1 MNQPLGGVCIFYPYP
16 CGFSLATLDPSHS
29 PETCT
34 LVLLE
39 SLDDPSVWVCEL
51 MSRAY
56 STVSPGD
63 RWDTLQNP
71 PSPWLVKT
79 VNWRV
84 GNLTA
89 ITFGNHFGI
98 LWLLDTVFC
107 NILKQKAPRKGF
119 FVVARSTKIICVYVQ
134 GFLSWTTWKV
144 LYLVVDSRRQNGEDM
159 RGKSV
164 ENRKVS
170 KERRMKEWQKI

>member
-29 PETCT
+29 PETYT

-63 RWDTLQNP
+63 HWDTLQNP
-71 PSPWLVKT
+71 PSPWLVIT

-84 GNLTA
+84 GNL
-89 ITFGNHFGI
+89 IVIIFGNHFGMI
-98 LWLLDTVFC
+98 MIVGHCVLQYTEAEST
-107 NILKQKAPRKGF
+107 QKGF
-119 FVVARSTKIICVYVQ
+119 LCGCPFHKDHICVCSRLSVMNSMEGFISSCRVQ
-134 GFLSWTTWKV
+134 ETKWRT
-144 LYLVVDSRRQNGEDM
+144 Y
-159 RGKSV
+159 
-164 ENRKVS
+164 
-170 KERRMKEWQKI
+170 EREKCREQESF